1 MIRRSVLA
9 LLAVAA
15 MVMGCVV
22 VASPAGAAIDTAVVV
37 PSPNS
42 GARSNVLKSVS
53 CVSTTS
59 CVAVGYYVGASA
71 YQSLVLNWDGTSWTR
86 VDSPNSGSNANVLNS
101 VSCVTASSCVAVGW
115 YVADSGIETQSLV
128 LTWDG
133 SSWAKLDSPNPSAGN
148 NFLNSVSC
156 VTTISCVAVGTYDD
170 VQVSTSRSFVV
181 NWDGT
186 SWTKAESPNT
196 GIYDNVLNS
205 VSCVSGSSCVAAG
218 YYVDGSGTQLLVLN
232 WDGTSW
238 TKLDS
243 PNPGSDSNV
252 LSSVS
257 CVTESSCVAVGNY
270 SNSVY
275 QSFVLNWD
283 GISWTKLDSPNIPPF
298 NNVVS
303 SVSCATGF
311 SCLAVGKYGTGN
323 GSVDQTL
330 ALLLTGP
337 EPPVTT
343 TTSSTTS
350 SDPVAPAFTG

>member
-71 YQSLVLNWDGTSWTR
+71 YQSLVLNWDGTSWTK

-115 YVADSGIETQSLV
+115 YVAESGTESQSLV
-128 LTWDG
+128 LNWDG
-133 SSWAKLDSPNPSAGN
+133 TRWTKADSPNPGASN

-156 VTTISCVAVGTYDD
+156 VTASSCVAVGTYADD

-205 VSCVSGSSCVAAG
+205 VSCVSESSCVAAG
-218 YYVDGSGTQLLVLN
+218 YYVNGAGTQSLVLK

-243 PNPGSDSNV
+243 PNSGSFSN
-252 LSSVS
+252 
-257 CVTESSCVAVGNY
+257 
-270 SNSVY
+270 
-275 QSFVLNWD
+275 
-283 GISWTKLDSPNIPPF
+283 I
-298 NNVVS
+298 VS

-311 SCLAVGKYGTGN
+311 SCLAVGRFDNGI

-330 ALLLTGP
+330 VLLLTGP
-337 EPPVTT
+337 EPPATT

-350 SDPVAPAFTG
+350 TDPVAPAFTG